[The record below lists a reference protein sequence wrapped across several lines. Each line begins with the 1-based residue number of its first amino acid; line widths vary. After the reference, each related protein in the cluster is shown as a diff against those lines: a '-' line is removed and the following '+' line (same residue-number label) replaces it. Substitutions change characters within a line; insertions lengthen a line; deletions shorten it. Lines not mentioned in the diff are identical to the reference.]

1 MSRWSGLPASLDHRV
16 RQLAVQLR
24 RLKDHSGLSLAA
36 LAARTPYSKSSWERY
51 LNGKKLP
58 PAGAVEALAR
68 LCGADVTRLLA
79 LHEVAAQA
87 WSAGRGA
94 VPEARPQDLPAP
106 SAPSVSSV
114 SSVSSVRSV
123 SSGPPAPSGSPVPL
137 GPPVPPGRIGPPPR
151 AAAGDE
157 APLTAG
163 HPAAHTAPGAGRQV
177 PLGPLVLGALAVL
190 VVALPVL
197 RPWQDDLAAGRGAGA
212 AMAGRD
218 AGAAPEFTP
227 RPGET
232 FGCRLQR
239 RDGALYAGHSLT
251 GTAVLG
257 SGAKGWDVVEAQCL
271 LRRHGYDPGVVDGVV
286 GGRTLRA
293 VKRLQAGSGLPT
305 DGIVDPATWKALRR

>member
-1 MSRWSGLPASLDHRV
+1 MSRWSGLPASLDQRM
-16 RQLAVQLR
+16 RQLVVQLR

-87 WSAGRGA
+87 WSAGR
-94 VPEARPQDLPAP
+94 
-106 SAPSVSSV
+106 
-114 SSVSSVRSV
+114 
-123 SSGPPAPSGSPVPL
+123 PVP
-137 GPPVPPGRIGPPPR
+137 GARPPVPRVAPVAPAPPDPPGRSGPPPR
-151 AAAGDE
+151 AAGDE
-157 APLTAG
+157 ATL
-163 HPAAHTAPGAGRQV
+163 PAVHTVPGAGRQV

-197 RPWQDDLAAGRGAGA
+197 RPWQDQLAAGRGTGA
-212 AMAGRD
+212 AMAGR
-218 AGAAPEFTP
+218 ALGAAPEFTS

-232 FGCRLQR
+232 FDCRVR
-239 RDGALYAGHSLT
+239 RQGGALYAGHSRT
-251 GTAVLG
+251 GTTVLG
-257 SGAKGWDVVEAQCL
+257 GGAEGWDVVEAQCL
-271 LRRHGYDPGVVDGVV
+271 LRRHGYDPGVVDGLV

-305 DGIVDPATWKALRR
+305 DGIVGPGTWKALRR

>member
-1 MSRWSGLPASLDHRV
+1 MSRWSGLPASLDQRM
-16 RQLAVQLR
+16 RQLVVQLR

-87 WSAGRGA
+87 WSAGR
-94 VPEARPQDLPAP
+94 
-106 SAPSVSSV
+106 
-114 SSVSSVRSV
+114 
-123 SSGPPAPSGSPVPL
+123 PVP
-137 GPPVPPGRIGPPPR
+137 GARPPVPRVAPVAPAPPDPPGRSGPPPR
-151 AAAGDE
+151 AAGDE
-157 APLTAG
+157 ATL
-163 HPAAHTAPGAGRQV
+163 PAVRTVPGAGRQV

-197 RPWQDDLAAGRGAGA
+197 RPWQDQLAAGRGTGA
-212 AMAGRD
+212 AMAGR
-218 AGAAPEFTP
+218 ALGAAPEFTS

-232 FGCRLQR
+232 FDCRVR
-239 RDGALYAGHSLT
+239 RQGGALYAGHSRT
-251 GTAVLG
+251 GTTVLG
-257 SGAKGWDVVEAQCL
+257 GGAEGWDVVEAQCL
-271 LRRHGYDPGVVDGVV
+271 LRRHGYDPGVVDGLV

-305 DGIVDPATWKALRR
+305 DGIVGPGTWKALRR

>member
-16 RQLAVQLR
+16 RQLVVRLR

-58 PAGAVEALAR
+58 PAAAVEALAR

-87 WSAGRGA
+87 WSAGRP
-94 VPEARPQDLPAP
+94 VPEARPPVPAARPAP
-106 SAPSVSSV
+106 P
-114 SSVSSVRSV
+114 VRS
-123 SSGPPAPSGSPVPL
+123 A
-137 GPPVPPGRIGPPPR
+137 PPGRSGPPPR
-151 AAAGDE
+151 AAGDE
-157 APLTAG
+157 APL
-163 HPAAHTAPGAGRQV
+163 PAAHTVPGAGRQV

-197 RPWQDDLAAGRGAGA
+197 RPWQDHLAAARGTGA
-212 AMAGRD
+212 APAGR
-218 AGAAPEFTP
+218 ALGAAPEFTP
-227 RPGET
+227 RPGEA
-232 FGCRLQR
+232 FDCRLQR
-239 RDGALYAGHSLT
+239 RDGALYAGHSRT
-251 GTAVLG
+251 ATAVLG
-257 SGAKGWDVVEAQCL
+257 SGAEGWDAVEAQCL
-271 LRRHGYDPGVVDGVV
+271 LRHHGYDPGVVDGVV

-305 DGIVDPATWKALRR
+305 DGIVGPGTWKALRR

>member
-1 MSRWSGLPASLDHRV
+1 MGWDMSRWSGLPASLDHRV

-87 WSAGRGA
+87 WSAGGRGLMT
-94 VPEARPQDLPAP
+94 EARPQGPQAPQAPAP
-106 SAPSVSSV
+106 RAPRVPPGPPV
-114 SSVSSVRSV
+114 APGR
-123 SSGPPAPSGSPVPL
+123 SGPPPQ
-137 GPPVPPGRIGPPPR
+137 
-151 AAAGDE
+151 AAARDE
-157 APLTAG
+157 PPLPAV
-163 HPAAHTAPGAGRQV
+163 HSAAHTAVHPAPAPAAGRQV

-212 AMAGRD
+212 AMAGRGSG
-218 AGAAPEFTP
+218 AGPEFTP

-232 FGCRLQR
+232 FGCRLQL
-239 RDGALYAGHSLT
+239 RDGALYAGHSRT
-251 GTAVLG
+251 GSAVLG
-257 SGAKGWDVVEAQCL
+257 SGAEGWDVVEVQCL
-271 LRRHGYDPGVVDGVV
+271 LRRHGYDPGVVDGVI

-305 DGIVDPATWKALRR
+305 DGIVDPGTWKALRR

>member
-1 MSRWSGLPASLDHRV
+1 MGWDMSRWSVLPASLDHRV
-16 RQLAVQLR
+16 RQLVVQLR

-87 WSAGRGA
+87 WSAGRP
-94 VPEARPQDLPAP
+94 VPEARPQASRAP
-106 SAPSVSSV
+106 SAPSV
-114 SSVSSVRSV
+114 
-123 SSGPPAPSGSPVPL
+123 PS
-137 GPPVPPGRIGPPPR
+137 VPPGRGGPPPQT
-151 AAAGDE
+151 AGDE
-157 APLTAG
+157 AP
-163 HPAAHTAPGAGRQV
+163 HPAVATVPAAGRQV

-197 RPWQDDLAAGRGAGA
+197 RPWQDQLGAGRGTGA

-218 AGAAPEFTP
+218 LGAAPEFTP

-232 FGCRLQR
+232 FDCRLQR
-239 RDGALYAGHSLT
+239 RDGALYAGHSRT

-257 SGAKGWDVVEAQCL
+257 SGAEGWDVVEAQCL

>member
-16 RQLAVQLR
+16 RQLVVRLR

-68 LCGADVTRLLA
+68 LCGADVTRLLV

-87 WSAGRGA
+87 WSVGRP
-94 VPEARPQDLPAP
+94 VPEARPQVQAAQPAT
-106 SAPSVSSV
+106 
-114 SSVSSVRSV
+114 
-123 SSGPPAPSGSPVPL
+123 PVQPL
-137 GPPVPPGRIGPPPR
+137 PPGRSRPSPR
-151 AAAGDE
+151 AARDE
-157 APLTAG
+157 APL
-163 HPAAHTAPGAGRQV
+163 PAVHTAAAPAPAPATGLQV

-197 RPWQDDLAAGRGAGA
+197 RPWQDHLADGRGTGA
-212 AMAGRD
+212 AMAGR
-218 AGAAPEFTP
+218 ALGAAPEFTP

-232 FGCRLQR
+232 FDCRLQR
-239 RDGALYAGHSLT
+239 RDGALYAGHSR
-251 GTAVLG
+251 TATTVL
-257 SGAKGWDVVEAQCL
+257 SGGAEGWDVVEAQCL
-271 LRRHGYDPGVVDGVV
+271 LRRHGYDPGAVDGVV

-293 VKRLQAGSGLPT
+293 VQRLQAGAGLPT
-305 DGIVDPATWKALRR
+305 DGIVGPGTWKALRR